1 MYLRERPQ
9 LWLEHILVNFHHYH
23 MEEDAPYIPNN
34 YAIMSTAKFIPWE
47 EALKDNGGLVEK
59 HLQKEI

>member
-34 YAIMSTAKFIPWE
+34 YAIMSTAKFIP
-47 EALKDNGGLVEK
+47 
-59 HLQKEI
+59 